1 MKQRAYGYLRVS
13 GKGQLK
19 GDGFPRQEKAI
30 RKYAKANKIEIIKIF
45 KDGGVTGTTE
55 DRPALADLFVDLE
68 ENGHGVQTV
77 IIERVDRLAR
87 DLMVQEIIIKD
98 FQKHGFNLFSAVEGN
113 DLLNGDPTRDLM
125 RQMLGAISQ
134 YEKRMLVLKLKSAR
148 DRKKRKFGKC
158 EGRKSYS
165 ERDPQLLAE
174 VKKLRRKKRG
184 RTRRMSFAKIAT
196 TLNEQG
202 YTNAVGNPLDGR
214 ALSGMY
220 YRNTGR

>member
-1 MKQRAYGYLRVS
+1 MKKPAYAYLRVS

-55 DRPALADLFVDLE
+55 DRPALANLFVDLE
-68 ENGHGVQTV
+68 ENGHGVKTV

-98 FQKHGFNLFSAVEGN
+98 FQKYGFNLVSAIEGN
-113 DLLNGDPTRDLM
+113 DLLDGDPTRDLM

-134 YEKRMLVLKLKSAR
+134 YEKKMLVLKLKAAR
-148 DRKKRKFGKC
+148 DRQRRKFGKC
-158 EGRKSYS
+158 EGRKSYK
-165 ERDPQLLAE
+165 EKNPQLLAQ
-174 VKKLRRKKRG
+174 VKKLRRKMKGRKR
-184 RTRRMSFAKIAT
+184 TSFAKIAT
-196 TLNEQG
+196 ILNDKDFR
-202 YTNAVGNPLDGR
+202 NAVGNPLDGR
-214 ALSGMY
+214 ALSGMF
-220 YRNTGR
+220 YRNTGK